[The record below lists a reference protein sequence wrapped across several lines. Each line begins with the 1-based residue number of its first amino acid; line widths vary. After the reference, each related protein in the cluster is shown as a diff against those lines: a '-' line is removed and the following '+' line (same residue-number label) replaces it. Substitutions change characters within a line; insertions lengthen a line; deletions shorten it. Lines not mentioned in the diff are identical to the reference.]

1 MLAIEIKIDEVSL
14 KEAQNVL
21 RAIPG
26 GYDRVIKRATGRA
39 IDQAYTKYKREISRV
54 TTLKLTVAGRAMT
67 KKKSKYGASL
77 LADPVRA
84 PLGMFEVIQIKL
96 NKTTRRKIRR
106 GVASRLGSGLG
117 VRYRIGRVQKMIE
130 SGFIAKMVGKKGGV
144 RAGPHTTAAQRYAEW
159 EAEGLTPAQVRK
171 KSHRGIYKRIGAS
184 RLPVYEAMG
193 PSIWQVIVH
202 TPGMSEK
209 IPQEI
214 GIDLSRLVNDQMGVE
229 FRRWQNK

>member
-1 MLAIEIKIDEVSL
+1 MLAIEIKIDAVSL

-39 IDQAYTKYKREISRV
+39 IDQAYTKYKRAISQA
-54 TTLKLTVAGRAMT
+54 TTLKPTVAGRAMT
-67 KKKSKYGASL
+67 KKKYKYGASL

-84 PLGMFEVIQIKL
+84 PLGMFEAKQIKL
-96 NKTTRRKIRR
+96 NKTTKRKIRR
-106 GVASRLGSGLG
+106 GAASRLPGGQG

-159 EAEGLTPAQVRK
+159 EAEGLSPAQIRK
-171 KSHRGIYKRIGAS
+171 KSHRGIYKRIGTK
-184 RLPVYEAMG
+184 RLPIGERFG
-193 PSIWQVIVH
+193 PSIWQVIVN
-202 TPGMSEK
+202 TPGMSDK
-209 IPQEI
+209 LPK
-214 GIDLSRLVNDQMGVE
+214 DVSVDFNKLVNDQMGVE
-229 FRRWQNK
+229 LRRWSA

>member
-1 MLAIEIKIDEVSL
+1 MLAIEIKIDAVSL

-39 IDQAYTKYKREISRV
+39 IDQAYTKYKRAISQA
-54 TTLKLTVAGRAMT
+54 TTLKPTVAGRAMT
-67 KKKSKYGASL
+67 KKKYKYGASL

-84 PLGMFEVIQIKL
+84 PLGMFEAKQIKL
-96 NKTTRRKIRR
+96 NKTTKRKIRR
-106 GVASRLGSGLG
+106 GAASRLPGGQG

-171 KSHRGIYKRIGAS
+171 KSHRGVYKRIGSS
-184 RLPVYEAMG
+184 RLPVRELLG
-193 PSIWQVIVH
+193 PSIWWIEVD
-202 TPGMSEK
+202 TPGIREK
-209 IPQEI
+209 IPQEV
-214 GIDLSRLVNDQMGVE
+214 GIDLSRLINDQMGVE
-229 FRRWQNK
+229 LRRWQNK

>member
-1 MLAIEIKIDEVSL
+1 MLAIQLKIDEVSL

-39 IDQAYTKYKREISRV
+39 IDQAYTKYKRAISQA
-54 TTLKLTVAGRAMT
+54 TTLKPTVAGRAMT
-67 KKKSKYGASL
+67 KKKYKYGASL

-84 PLGMFEVIQIKL
+84 PLGMFEAKQIKL
-96 NKTTRRKIRR
+96 NKTTKRKIRR

-130 SGFIAKMVGKKGGV
+130 SGFIAKMVGKKGGA
-144 RAGPHTTAAQRYAEW
+144 AGDLHTTSAQRRAEW

-171 KSHRGIYKRIGAS
+171 KSHRGIYKRITSS
-184 RLPVYEAMG
+184 RLPVREAMG

-202 TPGMSEK
+202 TPGMSEQ
-209 IPQEI
+209 IPRQVSV
-214 GIDLSRLVNDQMGVE
+214 DLNKLVNDQMGVE
-229 FRRWQNK
+229 LRRWQNK